1 MSFYYSTV
9 IFTDFLLTDCNTYMD
24 DISNTLDYCFWTSPS
39 YKKIMLF
46 FTYPQP
52 PSHMV
57 ILLTLWS
64 SMNPLSSHL
73 KGKHGPLQLQSP
85 KLIAHEIKYMYTS
98 NILTLLR
105 LSNLLSL
112 WLYHYQSDLLRSSF
126 PAYPAG
132 ILWYIIKASF
142 DNTLYFSLPLSFIWL
157 RERLSHRRRISRV
170 KWVLWI
176 RCL

>member
-1 MSFYYSTV
+1 MWFHSAIALSLLCFTCKLFKSVIST
-9 IFTDFLLTDCNTYMD
+9 IKT
-24 DISNTLDYCFWTSPS
+24 
-39 YKKIMLF
+39 
-46 FTYPQP
+46 PQP

-157 RERLSHRRRISRV
+157 SWNPGSHAIVLVTQNKWTLV
-170 KWVLWI
+170 KTQ
-176 RCL
+176 